1 MTTEIIR
8 NLPMREYLQLRGTS
22 ASGIKQFLRSP
33 AHYKYWQ
40 TAPSEPTP
48 AQRLGT
54 LVHTMV
60 LEPDSFLDRYTIAPV
75 VDRRTKAGK
84 EQYDEWV
91 ATLNGREPV
100 TLDQYDT
107 AQHVARSVRS
117 QPMWAS
123 LLIVAEDV
131 EVTAV
136 GDIDGHRCK
145 GRADIVAG
153 RTLVDLKTA
162 ANASPQ
168 AFARSMATYG
178 YHIQAALYCDLFGA
192 DRFILVAVETAA
204 PYACGIYTVDDA
216 SLEQGRIEYQRALAG
231 IRECR
236 ATDNWPSYGAQE
248 IALPGWAF
256 DYDDEVIV

>member
-1 MTTEIIR
+1 MTEILR
-8 NLPMREYLQLRGTS
+8 NLLMTDYLALPGIS

-33 AHYKYWQ
+33 AHYRHWQ

-54 LVHTMV
+54 LVHTLT
-60 LEPDSFLDRYTIAPV
+60 LEPGSFADHYAVAPV

-84 EQYDEWV
+84 EQYEDWS
-91 ATLNGREPV
+91 ATLNGRDPV

-107 AQHVARSVRS
+107 AQHIARSVRS
-117 QPMWAS
+117 QPAWAP
-123 LLIVAEDV
+123 LLIGSEI

-136 GDIDGHRCK
+136 SDIDGHRCK

-153 RTLVDLKTA
+153 KTLVDLKTA

-168 AFARSMATYG
+168 AFSRSMATYG

-216 SLEQGRIEYQRALAG
+216 SLEQGRIEYRRALAG

-256 DYDDEVIV
+256 DYDDAEVMV